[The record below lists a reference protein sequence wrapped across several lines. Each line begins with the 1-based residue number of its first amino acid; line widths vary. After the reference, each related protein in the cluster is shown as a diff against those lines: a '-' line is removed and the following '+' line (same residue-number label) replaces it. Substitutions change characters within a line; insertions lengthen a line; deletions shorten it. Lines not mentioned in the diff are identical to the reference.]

1 MKLYKTYLLCLITL
15 TITLASC
22 KKYLDTS
29 PVGQYLA
36 VNYYKS
42 TADAYAGL
50 VAAYAPLNTGEGG
63 MFLALN
69 AGSDDCYAGGGSSSD
84 NPVAQAFSN
93 FSLMSAAAGT
103 GSTFWNPLYIGV
115 FNSNT
120 ILSQLPNVPSI
131 NTDSLK
137 RYTAEAKFLRAYYY
151 FDLVRVFR
159 NIPLILTPVNS
170 ADVYSQPQATP
181 EAVYAHIESDLTAA
195 VPDLPGKVPASQNGR
210 VTQGAAK
217 ALLGK
222 VYLYEKK
229 WTQAADLLSQVNGTP
244 GSTSTYG
251 YKLQANYASIFDENN
266 KFNSESI
273 FEIQQS
279 NTVSGWANWYSR
291 YVGPRA
297 STLPVIYPGGYGFEV
312 IITDFAEIMKKDPR
326 YPATI
331 FNADSIAKATH
342 TSYSPSYQNT
352 GYFTRKYAP
361 MAATFNSYGE
371 GYDYIIIRLAD
382 TYLMEAEALM
392 QAGTNT
398 TRAQALLD
406 AVRARVK
413 LNPVP
418 VSLTNIYTERRL
430 ELAQEGHRWFDLVR
444 TGQAPTVLAFKN
456 FTVGKNEVL
465 PIPLGDL
472 NNTLLKQNPGY

>member
-1 MKLYKTYLLCLITL
+1 MKLCKSHIIALFILLAS
-15 TITLASC
+15 LASC
-22 KKYLDTS
+22 KKYLDTT

-36 VNYYKS
+36 VNYYQNQ
-42 TADAYAGL
+42 AQAYAGL
-50 VAAYAPLNTGEGG
+50 VSAYSPLNTGEGG

-93 FSLMSAAAGT
+93 FSLMSAANGT

-120 ILSQLPNVPSI
+120 ILAQLPSVPGMSS
-131 NTDSLK
+131 DSLK

-151 FDLVRVFR
+151 FDLVREFK
-159 NIPLILTPVNS
+159 NIPLILKPVNS
-170 ADVYSQPQATP
+170 ADVYTQPQATSD
-181 EAVYAHIESDLTAA
+181 AVYSQIENDLSGAI
-195 VPDLPGKVPASQNGR
+195 PDLPAKVPLSQNGR
-210 VTQGAAK
+210 ATQGAAK

-229 WTQAADLLSQVNGTP
+229 WAQAADLLSQVNGTP
-244 GSTSTYG
+244 GGTSTYG
-251 YKLQANYASIFDENN
+251 YKLQANFASIFDETN

-297 STLPVIYPGGYGFEV
+297 STLPVIYSGGYGFEV
-312 IITDFAEIMKKDPR
+312 IISAFADIMKKDPR
-326 YPATI
+326 YSATI
-331 FNADSIAKATH
+331 INADSIAKATN
-342 TSYSPSYQNT
+342 TSYAASYQNT

-382 TYLMEAEALM
+382 TYLMEAEALV
-392 QAGTNT
+392 QAGSNT
-398 TRAQALLD
+398 ARAQSLLD

-413 LNPVP
+413 LTSVP
-418 VSLTNIYTERRL
+418 ATLTNIYTERRL

-456 FTVGKNEVL
+456 FTTGKNEIL

-472 NNTLLKQNPGY
+472 NNTQLKQNPNY